1 MNETVMLVL
10 SGLAG
15 GLLGVLFFGGLWW
28 TVRKGLASPR
38 PALWF
43 LGSLLIRTAVILASF
58 YLVGRGDGK
67 RLLVCLLGF
76 IIARFVVMRLTR
88 PAVALGK
95 STKEASHASHA

>member
-1 MNETVMLVL
+1 MNEPLMLVL

-43 LGSLLIRTAVILASF
+43 LGSLLIRTAIILAGF
-58 YLVGRGDGK
+58 YFVGRGDGK

-88 PAVALGK
+88 PAAVTNKL
-95 STKEASHASHA
+95 TKEASHATHA

>member
-1 MNETVMLVL
+1 MNEPLMLVL

-15 GLLGVLFFGGLWW
+15 GMLGVLFFGGLWW

-43 LGSLLIRTAVILASF
+43 LGSLVVRTSVVLAGF
-58 YLVGRGDGK
+58 YLVGGGDGK
-67 RLLVCLLGF
+67 RLITCLLGF

-88 PAVALGK
+88 PTVAPGR

>member
-1 MNETVMLVL
+1 MNEPLMLVL

-15 GLLGVLFFGGLWW
+15 GVLGALFFGGLWW

-43 LGSLLIRTAVILASF
+43 LGSLLIRTAIILAGF
-58 YLVGRGDGK
+58 YLVGHGDGK

-88 PAVALGK
+88 PTVAPGK
-95 STKEASHASHA
+95 PTKEASHASHA